1 MFLYIISFFSCYS
14 MVSLV
19 ILNYSSIFLRQQ
31 KIQQQQ
37 LKQTY
42 ILLLFFQLNSFQ
54 VGHWLTYQFHLEA
67 ALFMFLWLKSDYK
80 MINYGGLG
88 SHLKVHLGELM
99 KWQHPWVQFY

>member
-54 VGHWLTYQFHLEA
+54 VGH
-67 ALFMFLWLKSDYK
+67 
-80 MINYGGLG
+80 
-88 SHLKVHLGELM
+88 
-99 KWQHPWVQFY
+99 